1 MRHSRRASL
10 LAIGLTTVA
19 LVATACS
26 SSTSSSPS
34 SSKASATSSSSG
46 IPASVNNYVANPS
59 GSKVSGGT
67 VYWAEAP
74 SGAPNYI
81 FPMTNAQVCGTNNV
95 EQLSAMLYRPLYWYG
110 NGNSATV
117 DFNYSIGQK
126 PVFSDNDQTVTIT
139 LNHWMWSDGEQVT
152 SQDVALWIALYKA
165 NPSANYCGY
174 VPPASNGE
182 KFFPDNVVS
191 VDTPNATTVVL
202 HLTQSYNPTWF
213 LYNELS
219 QITPL
224 PMAWDATTLAQV
236 GTNKNATV
244 NIADTAANEAV
255 YSFLNTQS
263 SDLSTWATSP
273 IWSIVDG
280 PFKLTS
286 FSATGEVTLTA
297 NPDYSGSPK
306 PTISTFIEVPF
317 TDNNAELTALKTNG
331 PSGLTVGYLPPEDA
345 SQQKNLQS
353 EGYAAQSAY
362 TLSFNYYV
370 LNQNNPVLGPTF
382 QQLYFR
388 QAFQHLQDQQAW
400 ITAFLDGWANVTD
413 GPVPTEPGNPFA
425 DSLEHNPPYNYS
437 VADAKSLLQ
446 SHGWKVVPGGV
457 TTCVKPG
464 SGAGECGTGVKA
476 GTALQFNLDY
486 ASGTPALQSEMQ
498 QLAAVASQVGIK
510 LNLTSHTFDTVI
522 STATQCQP
530 SQSSCSWTA
539 ENWGA
544 GWVYAPDFYPSGE
557 ELFLAGAAADYSNYS
572 NPTANK
578 LILATTTVPAS
589 QSQAALNAYQNYMIT
604 QLPVVYGPTSFGN
617 PIAGGPSLISSKL
630 GGVAPNAYGYI
641 NPETWYFTK

>member
-10 LAIGLTTVA
+10 LAVGLTTVA

-26 SSTSSSPS
+26 SSTSSTPS
-34 SSKASATSSSSG
+34 SSKASTAASSSG
-46 IPASVNNYVANPS
+46 VPASVNDYVASPS
-59 GSKVSGGT
+59 GTKVSGGT

-117 DFNYSIGQK
+117 DYNYSIGQK
-126 PVFSDNDQTVTIT
+126 PVFSNNDQTVTIT

-174 VPPASNGE
+174 VPPASTGE

-191 VDTPNATTVVL
+191 VDTPNVTTVVL

-219 QITPL
+219 QITPI

-244 NIADTAANEAV
+244 NVADTAANEAV

-297 NPDYSGSPK
+297 NPNYSGSPK
-306 PTISTFIEVPF
+306 PTISKFVEVPF
-317 TDNNAELTALKTNG
+317 TDNNAELTALKTDG

-345 SQQKNLQS
+345 AQQKNLQS

-362 TLSFNYYV
+362 TLSFNYFP
-370 LNQNNPVLGPTF
+370 LNLNNSVLGPTF

-388 QAFQHLQDQQAW
+388 QAFQHLIDQQGW
-400 ITAFLDGWANVTD
+400 ITAFLNGWANVTD
-413 GPVPTEPGNPFA
+413 GPVPTEPANPFA
-425 DSLEHNPPYNYS
+425 DSLERNAPYNYS

-446 SHGWKVVPGGV
+446 GHGWKVVPGGV

-464 SGAGECGTGVKA
+464 SGAGECGSGVKA

-486 ASGTPALQSEMQ
+486 VSGTPAVQSEMQ
-498 QLAAVASQVGIK
+498 QLAAVASKVGIK
-510 LNLTSHTFDTVI
+510 LELTSHTFNTVI
-522 STATQCQP
+522 STATQCTP
-530 SQSSCSWTA
+530 SQPACKWTA

-557 ELFLAGAAADYSNYS
+557 ELFLTGAAADYSNYS

-578 LILATTTVPAS
+578 LILATTTAPAS

-641 NPETWYFTK
+641 TPETWYFTK